1 MKISSVKI
9 AAALT
14 AAVLSASLLT
24 ACGKTEGTSE
34 GFSPRLDT
42 EQAESIDVAGFFG
55 NYEAFDSVVNSFN
68 EIYPNV
74 TVNYEQ
80 AGANHLSEYTQ
91 NNSYIDIFMTC
102 KDNISSAA
110 QPELY
115 VNEYC
120 ADLSAEDINVS
131 AVTPEMQKAFT
142 VDGKLLSL
150 PASQKI
156 YGMAVNKTLLENE
169 GLSVPQTYSEF
180 IDVLKALKD
189 KGYTP
194 IQGSSAIIY
203 SCLGANMAANIIG
216 NDADMQAALES
227 GDASAVQK
235 ITPVFTRLK
244 ELLDNGYTDH
254 ELNCTYPDDNYD
266 QAILN
271 FFEGN
276 VPFWACNSENVS
288 GMKKRESKSETF
300 SASPF
305 EYEFIYV
312 PMGDNGVYDYR
323 EAWYGFSLNKNSDNY
338 DYALEFLR
346 FIAQEDNLNTLAS
359 IKGVPTVTGDPSNEV
374 FSSAENAEKVES
386 AYINDGAVN
395 SYMLTL
401 VNSAGTGLANGTYS
415 TVEEAAEYYV
425 GKYSGTLE

>member
-14 AAVLSASLLT
+14 AAMLSASMLT
-24 ACGKTEGTSE
+24 ACGKTAEETSASE

-42 EQAESIDVAGFFG
+42 EQAENIDVAGFFG

-80 AGANHLSEYTQ
+80 AGANHLSEYMQ
-91 NNSYIDIFMTC
+91 NNQYVDIFMTC
-102 KDNISSAA
+102 KDNLSSAA
-110 QPELY
+110 QTELY
-115 VNEYC
+115 INEYC
-120 ADLSAEDINVS
+120 ADLSAEDIDVS
-131 AVTPEMQKAFT
+131 AVTPEMRQSFT
-142 VDGKLLSL
+142 VDGKLLSI
-150 PASQKI
+150 PASQKL

-194 IQGSSAIIY
+194 IQGSSATIY
-203 SCLGANMAANIIG
+203 TCLGANMAANIIG
-216 NDADMQAALES
+216 NDADMQAAIET

-300 SASPF
+300 SASP
-305 EYEFIYV
+305 
-312 PMGDNGVYDYR
+312 
-323 EAWYGFSLNKNSDNY
+323 LC
-338 DYALEFLR
+338 
-346 FIAQEDNLNTLAS
+346 
-359 IKGVPTVTGDPSNEV
+359 
-374 FSSAENAEKVES
+374 
-386 AYINDGAVN
+386 
-395 SYMLTL
+395 
-401 VNSAGTGLANGTYS
+401 
-415 TVEEAAEYYV
+415 
-425 GKYSGTLE
+425 